1 MRMFKNIGLIGV
13 IALSLLFGCAEGDTV
28 FDQIVDNETRGA
40 VLRTVE
46 LLNNEIAFNLEDG
59 TIADDTFFGVVLEA
73 QDQQNGDLLEFVEV
87 YIGYRDNTG
96 GENTVPEALAETI
109 PASEWST
116 GEFGLPRYEYQISGA
131 DLLAFTGLS
140 GSDLEGGDQ
149 FSIRF
154 EIVLTTG
161 QRFSFDDNT
170 GTLTGSFFSSPFL
183 YTPSV
188 VCAVDP
194 EFFTGEYSIT
204 QLSGSAP
211 FGIGDAFTQPS
222 VTVVANGDTNRT
234 FEFSYDPGGFDSG
247 YTLSFDLV
255 CGEIL
260 NFSGSINSGSLGCG
274 DGSIGQ
280 TGSATVITTYDQSAG
295 DASFTFT
302 FNDFEPSG
310 GCGGTYEAVIRMDK
324 ID

>member
-1 MRMFKNIGLIGV
+1 M
-13 IALSLLFGCAEGDTV
+13 D
-28 FDQIVDNETRGA
+28 
-40 VLRTVE
+40 
-46 LLNNEIAFNLEDG
+46 
-59 TIADDTFFGVVLEA
+59 
-73 QDQQNGDLLEFVEV
+73 
-87 YIGYRDNTG
+87 
-96 GENTVPEALAETI
+96 EALAETI
-109 PASEWST
+109 PASEFTT

-131 DLLAFTGLS
+131 DLLAFVGLA
-140 GSDLEGGDQ
+140 GSDLQGGDQ

-154 EIVLTTG
+154 ELVLTTG
-161 QRFSFDDNT
+161 QRFSFADNT

-234 FEFSYDPGGFDSG
+234 FEFSYDPGGFGSA
-247 YTLSFDLV
+247 YTMTLDLV

-260 NFSGSINSGSLGCG
+260 NFSGSINSGSLGC
-274 DGSIGQ
+274 DGTSIGQ
-280 TGSATVITTYDQSAG
+280 TGTVITTYDQSVG

-302 FNDFEPSG
+302 FEDFNPSG

-324 ID
+324 IQ